1 MLPASTP
8 ARVVAPEPPTLFDP
22 RLDPF
27 WDVRPLR
34 LEDMDSTMT
43 SVLFNSD
50 QIKLQRWM
58 ASRPPS
64 QLICCA
70 TDPAG
75 GEVEYFYRSDTG
87 HVTRSFDPNLLDR
100 GDDYLRRLATE
111 RAPRILTRIREE

>member
-8 ARVVAPEPPTLFDP
+8 ARVAAPEPPTLFDP
-22 RLDPF
+22 RLDPY

-43 SVLFNSD
+43 SVLYRAD

-70 TDPAG
+70 TDPAS
-75 GEVEYFYRSDTG
+75 GEVEYYYRSDMG
-87 HVTRSFDPNLLDR
+87 RITRSFDPDLLDS
-100 GDDYLRRLATE
+100 DVAWRRMLASHPLIVPTY
-111 RAPRILTRIREE
+111 RPEE